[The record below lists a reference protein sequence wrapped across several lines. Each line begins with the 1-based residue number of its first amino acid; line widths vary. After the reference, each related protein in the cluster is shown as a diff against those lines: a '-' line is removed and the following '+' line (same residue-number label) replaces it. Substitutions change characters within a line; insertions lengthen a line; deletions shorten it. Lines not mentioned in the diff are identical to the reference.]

1 LPESLEVE
9 GDLVIIGAAKLR
21 WLPAR
26 LQIKGSLRLV
36 GVPVDRLPEYLR
48 VGGDLTLDC
57 CSRLTELPEGL
68 EIGGSLFIRRC
79 PFRRLS
85 PALRVGRDLRVQSI
99 RELKDTP
106 EGLSAPGSIELAD
119 CGNLVRIGPGLRV
132 GRNLI
137 VRRCPSLEELPA
149 GLRVPGRLDLRGCTR
164 LEHLPGGIQVGFSP
178 GLPPHEAVLRLAGSL
193 ALHSLPEDIEIGGPI
208 EVADSGLKDLPE
220 RLFSTT
226 RFLWR
231 SVVVPPEV
239 IFRPESLTS
248 DAILFESNA
257 ELRRVMLERVGLER
271 VLAQAKAVIRDCDRD
286 AGGARRLVHL
296 RVHSRPRTY
305 LQCVCPSTGREYLL
319 RVPPNVQTCRQAAAW
334 LAGFSNPDA
343 YRPIVET

>member
-1 LPESLEVE
+1 MQ
-9 GDLVIIGAAKLR
+9 G
-21 WLPAR
+21 
-26 LQIKGSLRLV
+26 
-36 GVPVDRLPEYLR
+36 
-48 VGGDLTLDC
+48 
-57 CSRLTELPEGL
+57 
-68 EIGGSLFIRRC
+68 
-79 PFRRLS
+79 
-85 PALRVGRDLRVQSI
+85 I

-149 GLRVPGRLDLRGCTR
+149 GLRVPGRLDLWGCTAWNTCR
-164 LEHLPGGIQVGFSP
+164 VGFRSDSCR
-178 GLPPHEAVLRLAGSL
+178 GSHRTKQSCGSRDSL

-208 EVADSGLKDLPE
+208 EVADSGLKNLPE

-231 SVVVPPEV
+231 SVVVPPTSS
-239 IFRPESLTS
+239 FRPESLTS
-248 DAILFESNA
+248 DVILFESNA

-271 VLAQAKAVIRDCDRD
+271 VLDQAKAVIRDCDRD
-286 AGGARRLVHL
+286 AGEGAAATSTSRWIRRL
-296 RVHSRPRTY
+296 RTY

-319 RVPPNVQTCRQAAAW
+319 RVPPDTRTCRQAAAW
-334 LAGFSNPDA
+334 LAGFGNPDA